1 MKNSKTYILLA
12 TLFCISVSNYGQQ
25 QLVFSNF
32 LMNSYY
38 YNPAI
43 AGSKNVHEANLSYR
57 NQWVGFEGAP
67 KSIIGSFH
75 GSYKNQGKV
84 GYGATVISDQV
95 GLIQNTGIYLN
106 YAQHFKLG
114 EKLKL
119 GFGIQPGFVQYRIR
133 LYDAQLA
140 DEGDDVLTGN
150 ILASNGFDLN
160 GGLHL
165 YSKSFFIMAS
175 VQSVL
180 GGEVSNLALTPYN
193 EPSFPLNESLR
204 KHYTFIAGYNIKFKK
219 KPWEIQPSVMM
230 KSTYPVPNQWTAMA
244 KVTYKQKFWGGVLY
258 RTENAAGV
266 CVGMNLKERLSVGYT
281 FDYSMGGITNYQSGS
296 HEIVISF
303 VTTPNR
309 PSIEEEDE
317 KLNNSIMDE
326 MKKQME
332 DKKKKESEEK

>member
-1 MKNSKTYILLA
+1 MAVKA
-12 TLFCISVSNYGQQ
+12 QQ

-32 LMNSYY
+32 LMNNYY

-67 KSIIGSFH
+67 KSLIGSFH
-75 GSYKNQGKV
+75 GSYRNEGKV
-84 GYGATVISDQV
+84 GYGATIISDNI

-114 EKLKL
+114 DKLKL
-119 GFGIQPGFVQYRIR
+119 GFGLQPGFVQYRVK

-140 DEGDDVLTGN
+140 DEGDNILDGN

-160 GGLHL
+160 GGFHL
-165 YSKSFFIMAS
+165 YAKKFFVMGS
-175 VQSVL
+175 VQSAL
-180 GGEVSNLALTPYN
+180 GKEIKTTSL
-193 EPSFPLNESLR
+193 PLNTSLKR
-204 KHYTFIAGYNIKFKK
+204 HFTFIAGYNYEFKK
-219 KPWEIQPSVMM
+219 KPWEFQPSVMM
-230 KSTYPVPNQWTAMA
+230 KTTEPVPNQWTVMA
-244 KVTYKQKFWGGVLY
+244 KVTYKKQFWGGFLY

-266 CVGMNLKERLSVGYT
+266 CLGVNLKERLSIGYA
-281 FDYSMGGITNYQSGS
+281 FDYSLGGISNYQSGS
-296 HEIVISF
+296 HEIAISF
-303 VTTPNR
+303 ITTPNR
-309 PSIEEEDE
+309 PSLEDEDE

-332 DKKKKESEEK
+332 EKKKKESDEN